1 MLIRKIKNYKKRVIN
16 MKIEDEKKFEEE
28 KYKMLNKILKEL
40 QLIKKVLKSDQ

>member
-1 MLIRKIKNYKKRVIN
+1 